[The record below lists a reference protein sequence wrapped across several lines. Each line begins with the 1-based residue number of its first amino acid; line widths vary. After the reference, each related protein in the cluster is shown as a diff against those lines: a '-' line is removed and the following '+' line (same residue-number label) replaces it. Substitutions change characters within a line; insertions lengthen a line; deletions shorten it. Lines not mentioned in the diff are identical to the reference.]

1 MVRGRERRNVT
12 AGKNGCPFDCSRG
25 GSERRSSLSS
35 SLAQLARL
43 DPALASCV
51 KNGVY
56 LCRERFSSF
65 LELVHLVFD
74 GFRGVALVQLQAI
87 RTGRLALAEAFQVR
101 YLFVDASQLGLK
113 SRELFAICGAHLRTS
128 RLRGRV
134 FPWPTIPFIAHLR
147 NRASTD
153 ISQVVIG
160 PDFLRFLG
168 LLM

>member
-43 DPALASCV
+43 DPTLAGGIE
-51 KNGVY
+51 NGVH
-56 LCRERFSSF
+56 LRRDRFSLF

-101 YLFVDASQLGLK
+101 YLFLDASQLGLK
-113 SRELFAICGAHLRTS
+113 SRELFAIGGDHLRTS
-128 RLRGRV
+128 PLRGRA
-134 FPWPTIPFIAHLR
+134 FPWR
-147 NRASTD
+147 DRQSTRLN
-153 ISQVVIG
+153 SSHA
-160 PDFLRFLG
+160 
-168 LLM
+168 

>member
-12 AGKNGCPFDCSRG
+12 AGKNGCPFACSRG

-35 SLAQLARL
+35 ALAQLARL
-43 DPALASCV
+43 DPALAGGV

-87 RTGRLALAEAFQVR
+87 RTGRLALPQAFQVR
-101 YLFVDASQLGLK
+101 YLFLDPTQFVLK
-113 SRELFAICGAHLRTS
+113 TLDLFANSGYQLR
-128 RLRGRV
+128 
-134 FPWPTIPFIAHLR
+134 
-147 NRASTD
+147 
-153 ISQVVIG
+153 
-160 PDFLRFLG
+160 
-168 LLM
+168 